1 MSNSYRSSLR
11 ASVPPRVSGTLL
23 LLTIGF
29 AVAYACISLFRH
41 WHFGS
46 SRDLA
51 IFDQAV
57 WHLSCFEAPASTLSQ
72 HVNIFGDHFSPI
84 LIALTPLYWLAP
96 APEMLLV
103 AQAVLLAASII
114 PVHLY
119 LRTRLEPAHAW
130 PLTISYALFWGIQ
143 RTALSD
149 FHELAF
155 APLLIALS
163 VLAALRGRWGRLWIY
178 VGLICLTK
186 EDLVPF
192 LGGLGLYLTWTGAKR
207 RGLLLIATSIVAFLG
222 IMIVVIPWLNGG
234 QPSAYA
240 DQYADLLARPWLM
253 PARLLTPMDKSETVL
268 FWLLPFLFLPLFSPL
283 SALAIPIAISRLL
296 SPDPNHW
303 GHGGHYSA
311 PLAPVLAMAAGD
323 ALSKISSR
331 IADSVVRTRAGLVIA
346 IVCALSSALVP
357 GHQPLLRLFSPGH
370 YRALPD
376 AAEIEQAL
384 RSIPAGA
391 SVVSQSALA
400 PHLSHRNDLY
410 LLESPFRDADYV
422 VVSTT
427 LDPWPLA
434 GPDAVAK
441 AVDHYLAIGFQEIFR
456 SADCTILRRST

>member
-29 AVAYACISLFRH
+29 AVVYACISLFRH

-51 IFDQAV
+51 IFDQAI
-57 WHLSCFEAPASTLSQ
+57 WHLSRFEAPASTLSQ

-84 LIALTPLYWLAP
+84 LIVLTPFYWLAP
-96 APEMLLV
+96 APEMLVV

-119 LRTRLEPAHAW
+119 LRARLEPAYAW

-155 APLLIALS
+155 APLLIALA
-163 VLAALRGRWGRLWIY
+163 VLAALRARWGRLWIY
-178 VGLICLTK
+178 VGLVCLTK

-240 DQYADLLARPWLM
+240 GQYIDLLTRPWLM

-268 FWLLPFLFLPLFSPL
+268 FWLLPFLFLPAFSSL
-283 SALAIPIAISRLL
+283 SVLAIPIAISRLL

-323 ALSKISSR
+323 ALSGISSR
-331 IADSVVRTRAGLVIA
+331 IVSAPVHARAGLVIA
-346 IVCALSSALVP
+346 ILCVLSSALVP

-376 AAEIEQAL
+376 TKEIEQAL
-384 RSIPAGA
+384 RSIPSDA
-391 SVVSQSALA
+391 SVVSQSAFA
-400 PHLSHRNDLY
+400 PHLSHRSDLY

-434 GPDAVAK
+434 GSDAVAQ